1 MGDRGLASQRRTVAA
16 VWSAM
21 PFPRSASLLPAP
33 PSPLDSNQG
42 TSNSQVAGCADRQ
55 LPRKGPPAMA
65 YATRFDADLIRR
77 YDLAGPRYTS
87 YPTAPQFNADFREA
101 EYREHALGSNEDPIP
116 RPLSLYLHIP
126 FCASPCFYC
135 GCHRIIVHPT
145 LAAERSGAYL
155 ERLLREVE
163 LQGAL
168 FDRDRDV
175 TQIHLGGGT
184 PTFFTDAQLGQLMQ
198 SIDRHFHL
206 VRDETR
212 EFSIEVDPRT
222 VDASK
227 IRMLA
232 DLGFNRISLGVQD
245 FNPEVQKAVNRE
257 QSLEDTLELMQAA
270 RDAGFFS
277 INLDL
282 IYGLPLQTA
291 DSFARTLEQVIAA
304 RPDRIATYSYAHLP
318 HLFKAQRKIHAE
330 DLPTPAQK
338 LDLLGLTVTTLT
350 DGGYHY
356 VGMDHF
362 ALPNDELVRAQLNGS
377 LHRNFNGYS
386 TQAECDLIGMGCS
399 SIASVGD
406 SYSQNAKDLIPYYA
420 EIDHGRLP
428 VVRGLALNADD
439 RLRREVIN
447 GLMCRDELSFE
458 PLERAFEID
467 FSSYFR
473 SELARLR
480 PLQDDG
486 LVELSSNAIRITP
499 QGRLLLR
506 AVAMVFDAY
515 LRPATVTDIPRYS
528 RVI

>member
-1 MGDRGLASQRRTVAA
+1 
-16 VWSAM
+16 
-21 PFPRSASLLPAP
+21 
-33 PSPLDSNQG
+33 
-42 TSNSQVAGCADRQ
+42 
-55 LPRKGPPAMA
+55 MA
-65 YATRFDADLIRR
+65 YATHFDADLIRR

-87 YPTAPQFNADFREA
+87 YPTAPQFSAGFREA

-145 LAAERSGAYL
+145 HASERSRAYL
-155 ERLLREVE
+155 ERMLREIE
-163 LQGAL
+163 MQGAL

-184 PTFFTDAQLGQLMQ
+184 PTFLSNDQLGELMR
-198 SIDRHFHL
+198 SLDRHFHL
-206 VRDETR
+206 ARDETR

-222 VDASK
+222 VDADK

-257 QSLEDTLELMQAA
+257 QTLEETLGLMEAA
-270 RDAGFFS
+270 RQAGFFS

-282 IYGLPLQTA
+282 IYGLPMQTA
-291 DSFARTLEQVIAA
+291 TSFRETLAQVIEA

-330 DLPTPAQK
+330 DLPSPVEK
-338 LDLLGLTVTTLT
+338 LDLLGLTVAELT
-350 DGGYHY
+350 AGGYHY
-356 VGMDHF
+356 IGMDHF

-386 TQAECDLIGMGCS
+386 THAECDLIGMGCS
-399 SIASVGD
+399 SISSVGD

-420 EIDHGRLP
+420 EVDHGRLP
-428 VVRGLALNADD
+428 VVRGLSLSHDD

-447 GLMCRDELSFE
+447 GLMCRDELPFG

-467 FSSYFR
+467 FASYFR
-473 SELARLR
+473 PELGRLR
-480 PLQDDG
+480 PLERDG
-486 LVELSSNAIRITP
+486 LVEVGDRSIRITAS
-499 QGRLLLR
+499 GRLLLR
-506 AVAMVFDAY
+506 AVAMVFDAF
-515 LRPATVTDIPRYS
+515 LKPANVTEMPRYS